1 MARGRKKKEPYFGE
15 DQEMAVIKY
24 GKCQTIEEKNYLFE
38 KFLKK
43 PFQIMIESIIRKYPV
58 YLGNYDISEVEKYA
72 LSHLIENMIK
82 YNPNKV
88 LKSGNEP
95 KAFSY
100 CQTIVRNFFKDH
112 SKKNR
117 IDTLVNL
124 NFEDYFDE
132 VEKIDEYVY
141 EIDSDVKNFYEELMT
156 NIIKSIN
163 KEINE
168 NKDLKKNE
176 LAVGYAIINVL
187 ENWHVLFQE
196 EEPENICYKKT
207 TNKYA
212 KNKILLLLKEQTRL
226 QTKDIR
232 TSMKQFKSIYCN
244 ERNLLLE
251 F

>member
-1 MARGRKKKEPYFGE
+1 MGTRGRKKKEPYFGE

-24 GKCQTIEEKNYLFE
+24 GKCETFEEKNFIFE
-38 KFLKK
+38 QFLKK

-58 YLGNYDISEVEKYA
+58 HLGSHDICEVEKYA

-112 SKKNR
+112 SKKTRNE
-117 IDTLVNL
+117 TLINL
-124 NFEDYFDE
+124 NFEDYQAD
-132 VEKIDEYVY
+132 VEKIDDYLY
-141 EIDSDVKNFYEELMT
+141 EIDYDVKNHYEELIT
-156 NIIKSIN
+156 NIINSMY
-163 KEINE
+163 KEIEE
-168 NKDLKKNE
+168 NVELKKNE
-176 LAVGYAIINVL
+176 ISVGYAIINVL
-187 ENWHVLFQE
+187 ENWHILFLE
-196 EEPENICYKKT
+196 DEPENECYKKT
-207 TNKYA
+207 TSKYA
-212 KNKILLLLKEQTRL
+212 KNKVLLLLKEQTGL

-232 TSMKQFKSIYCN
+232 ASMKQFKCIYAL
-244 ERNLLLE
+244 ERTSLL